1 MVESQKR
8 ILIVDDEKPIRDVL
22 SAALKDDGYLVETAF
37 DGESGLEMMKN
48 FKPQIVFLDIWMPGK
63 IDGLDVLKKA
73 KDLFPWQ
80 QTVIMSGHGTI
91 ETAVKA
97 VKLGAWDFVEK
108 PLSLDKVS
116 ILIQNIF
123 MLLREQSEKQ
133 ALLQRLRQNLAL
145 VGEGALMQTTKQI
158 VARVAPTPSWIL
170 LSGESGT
177 GKNLVAQNI
186 HYMSHRASQPFLAL
200 NLSAV
205 PQELMNGE
213 LFGYEKGS
221 LVGSE
226 YDKKGKL
233 DFADGGTLYLDEVSQ
248 LTDECQHK
256 LHQLLN
262 EGSFSRVGG
271 SSKVKVDVRIV
282 ASTTKNLEDEV
293 KAGRFR
299 EDLYYRLNVVP
310 FVLPPLRQ
318 RIEDL
323 PALIDHFGDQFV
335 QQGGFLRKEFSE
347 QALQA
352 MGDYDWPGNIRELRN
367 FVERIYILTPGEFVD
382 LHDVRFA
389 GLGAGSDE
397 PTAGVDGMNFRDARA
412 RFEREFLLKK
422 IQENNGNISRTA
434 EMIGLERSYL
444 HRKIKSYGIEG

>member
-1 MVESQKR
+1 MDSVRR

-22 SAALKDDGYLVETAF
+22 SAALKDDGYAVETAF

-63 IDGLDVLKKA
+63 MDGLEVLKRS
-73 KDLFPWQ
+73 KDLYPQQ

-97 VKLGAWDFVEK
+97 VKFGAWDFVEK

-116 ILIQNIF
+116 ILIQNIYS
-123 MLLREQSEKQ
+123 LLREQSEKQ

-145 VGEGALMQTTKQI
+145 VGEGQLMQATKQI
-158 VARVAPTPSWIL
+158 VARIAPTSGWVL

-177 GKNLVAQNI
+177 GKMLVAQNI
-186 HYMSHRASQPFLAL
+186 HYLSQRASQPFITL
-200 NLSAV
+200 NLAGV
-205 PQELMNGE
+205 PQELMTGE
-213 LFGYEKGS
+213 IFGYEKGS
-221 LVGSE
+221 LVGSDF
-226 YDKKGKL
+226 DKKGKL
-233 DFADGGTLYLDEVSQ
+233 DFAQGGTLYLDAVSH
-248 LTDECQHK
+248 LTEECQQK
-256 LHQLLN
+256 LLTLLS
-262 EGSFSRVGG
+262 EGTFQRVGAK
-271 SSKVKVDVRIV
+271 SSIKCDVRII
-282 ASTTKNLEDEV
+282 ASTSKNLEDEV
-293 KAGRFR
+293 RAGRFR

-323 PALIDHFGDQFV
+323 PALVDHFGDQFV
-335 QQGGFLRKEFSE
+335 HQGGFTRKEFSE
-347 QALQA
+347 QAMEA
-352 MGDYDWPGNIRELRN
+352 MRTYEWPGNIRELRN

-389 GLGAGSDE
+389 GLGAGPDE
-397 PTAGVDGMNFRDARA
+397 PAGSTEGMNFRDARA
-412 RFEREFLLKK
+412 RFEKEFLLKK

>member
-1 MVESQKR
+1 MIDSAKR

-22 SAALKDDGYLVETAF
+22 AAALRDDGYTVETAF

-48 FKPQIVFLDIWMPGK
+48 FKPQIVFLDIWMPSQW
-63 IDGLDVLKKA
+63 DGLEVLRRS
-73 KDLFPWQ
+73 KDIYPQQ
-80 QTVIMSGHGTI
+80 QTIIMSGHGTI

-97 VKLGAWDFVEK
+97 VKFGAWDFVEK

-116 ILIQNIF
+116 ILIQNIYT
-123 MLLREQSEKQ
+123 LLREQSEKQ
-133 ALLQRLRQNLAL
+133 SLLSRLRQNLAL
-145 VGEGALMQTTKQI
+145 VGEGALMQATKQI
-158 VARVAPTPSWIL
+158 VARVAPTTSWVL
-170 LSGESGT
+170 LTGETGT
-177 GKNLVAQNI
+177 GKMLVAQNI
-186 HYMSHRASQPFLAL
+186 HYMSPRASHPFINL
-200 NLSAV
+200 NLSSV

-213 LFGYEKGS
+213 IFGYEKGS

-233 DFADGGTLYLDEVSQ
+233 DFASGGTLYLEEVSQ
-248 LTDECQHK
+248 LTEECQVK
-256 LHQLLN
+256 LQTLLSD
-262 EGSFSRVGG
+262 GSFMRVGG
-271 SSKVKVDVRIV
+271 KSKVKADVRIV
-282 ASTTKNLEDEV
+282 ASTSRNLEDEV

-335 QQGGFLRKEFSE
+335 QQGGFLRKEFSA
-347 QALQA
+347 QALEA
-352 MGDYDWPGNIRELRN
+352 MRAYEWPGNIRELRN

-389 GLGAGSDE
+389 GLGAGGDE
-397 PTAGVDGMNFRDARA
+397 PSQGLDGMNFRDARA
-412 RFEREFLLKK
+412 SFEREFLLKK
-422 IQENNGNISRTA
+422 IQENHGNISRTA

>member
-1 MVESQKR
+1 MIESPRR

-22 SAALKDDGYLVETAF
+22 SASLRDDGYQVETAF

-48 FKPQIVFLDIWMPGK
+48 FRPHIVFLDIWMPGK
-63 IDGLDVLKKA
+63 LDGLEVLKRS
-73 KDLFPWQ
+73 KDLFPSQ
-80 QTVIMSGHGTI
+80 QVIIMSGHGTI
-91 ETAVKA
+91 ETAVRA

-108 PLSLDKVS
+108 PLSLDKVL
-116 ILIQNIF
+116 ILLQNIF
-123 MLLREQSEKQ
+123 LLLREQAEKQ

-145 VGEGALMQTTKQI
+145 VGEGPLMQATKQI
-158 VARVAPTPSWIL
+158 VARIAPTPSWVL

-177 GKNLVAQNI
+177 GKMLVAQNI
-186 HYMSHRASQPFLAL
+186 HYLSQRASHPFMSL
-200 NLSAV
+200 NLATV
-205 PQELMNGE
+205 PAELMTGE

-221 LVGSE
+221 LIGSD
-226 YDKKGKL
+226 YDKKGKV
-233 DFADGGTLYLDEVSQ
+233 DFAQGGTLYLDEVSF
-248 LTDECQHK
+248 LSEECQVK
-256 LHQLLN
+256 LQNLLS
-262 EGSFSRVGG
+262 EGSFTRVSGK
-271 SSKVKVDVRIV
+271 SKISCDVRIV
-282 ASTTKNLEDEV
+282 ASTSKNLEDEV

-347 QALQA
+347 QALSA
-352 MGDYDWPGNIRELRN
+352 MRDYDWPGNIRELRN

-389 GLGAGSDE
+389 GLGVGTEGSTSHLE
-397 PTAGVDGMNFRDARA
+397 GLNFRDARA
-412 RFEREFLLKK
+412 HFEKEFLLKK

-444 HRKIKSYGIEG
+444 HRKIKSYGIES

>member
-1 MVESQKR
+1 MLESAKR

-22 SAALKDDGYLVETAF
+22 SAALRDDGYLVETAF

-48 FKPQIVFLDIWMPGK
+48 FKPQVVFLDIWMPGQM
-63 IDGLDVLKKA
+63 DGLEVLKRS
-73 KDLFPWQ
+73 KDLFPNQ
-80 QTVIMSGHGTI
+80 QVIIMSGHGTI

-97 VKLGAWDFVEK
+97 VKFGAWDFVEK

-116 ILIQNIF
+116 ILIQNIYL
-123 MLLREQSEKQ
+123 LLREQSEKQ
-133 ALLQRLRQNLAL
+133 ALLHRLRQNLAL
-145 VGEGALMQTTKQI
+145 VGEGSLMQATKQI
-158 VARVAPTPSWIL
+158 VARIAPASSWVL
-170 LSGESGT
+170 LSGEPGT
-177 GKNLVAQNI
+177 GKMLVAQNI
-186 HYMSHRASQPFLAL
+186 HYLSQRASQPFISL
-200 NLSAV
+200 NLGSV

-213 LFGYEKGS
+213 IFGYEKGS

-226 YDKKGKL
+226 FDKKGKL
-233 DFADGGTLYLDEVSQ
+233 DFANGGTLYLDEVSY
-248 LTDECQHK
+248 LTEECQIK
-256 LHQLLN
+256 LHTLLSQ
-262 EGSFSRVGG
+262 GSFQRVSG
-271 SSKVKVDVRIV
+271 KTPITCDVRII
-282 ASTTKNLEDEV
+282 ASTSKNLEDEV
-293 KAGRFR
+293 RAGRFR

-347 QALQA
+347 QALAA
-352 MGDYDWPGNIRELRN
+352 MRSYEWPGNIRELRN

-389 GLGAGSDE
+389 GLGAGPDE
-397 PTAGVDGMNFRDARA
+397 PTSGVDGLNFRDARA

>member
-1 MVESQKR
+1 MIESPKR
-8 ILIVDDEKPIRDVL
+8 ILVVDDEKPIRDVL
-22 SAALKDDGYLVETAF
+22 SAALRDDGYVVETAF

-48 FKPQIVFLDIWMPGK
+48 FKPQIVFLDIWMPGQL
-63 IDGLDVLKKA
+63 DGLEVLKRSKS
-73 KDLFPWQ
+73 LFPSQ
-80 QTVIMSGHGTI
+80 QVIIMSGHGTI

-97 VKLGAWDFVEK
+97 VKLGAWDFIEK

-116 ILIQNIF
+116 ILLQNIF
-123 MLLREQSEKQ
+123 LLLREQAEKQ
-133 ALLQRLRQNLAL
+133 ALLHRLRQNLAL
-145 VGEGALMQTTKQI
+145 VGEGALMQATKQI
-158 VARVAPTPSWIL
+158 VARIAPTSSWVL
-170 LSGESGT
+170 LSGEPGT
-177 GKNLVAQNI
+177 GKMLVAQNI
-186 HYMSHRASQPFLAL
+186 HYLSQRASHPFITL
-200 NLSAV
+200 NLASV
-205 PQELMNGE
+205 PQELMTGE
-213 LFGYEKGS
+213 IFGYEKGS
-221 LVGSE
+221 LIGSD

-233 DFADGGTLYLDEVSQ
+233 DFANGGTLYLDEVAHLSE
-248 LTDECQHK
+248 ECQVK
-256 LHQLLN
+256 LQSLLS
-262 EGSFSRVGG
+262 EGSFQRVNGKA
-271 SSKVKVDVRIV
+271 SIPCDVRVI
-282 ASTTKNLEDEV
+282 ASTSRNLEDEV

-335 QQGGFLRKEFSE
+335 QHGGFLRKEFSE
-347 QALQA
+347 KALEA
-352 MGDYDWPGNIRELRN
+352 MRKYEWPGNIRELRN

-389 GLGAGSDE
+389 GLGAGPDD
-397 PTAGVDGMNFRDARA
+397 PTSGVDGLNFRDARA
-412 RFEREFLLKK
+412 RFEKEFLLKK

>member
-1 MVESQKR
+1 MDSAKR
-8 ILIVDDEKPIRDVL
+8 ILIVDDEKPIREVL

-63 IDGLDVLKKA
+63 MDGLDVLKQA
-73 KDLFPWQ
+73 KELFPQ
-80 QTVIMSGHGTI
+80 QQVVIMSGHGTI

-123 MLLREQSEKQ
+123 TLFREQNEKQ

-145 VGEGALMQTTKQI
+145 VGEGALMQATKQI
-158 VARVAPTPSWIL
+158 VSRVAPTTSWVL
-170 LSGESGT
+170 LTGEPGT
-177 GKNLVAQNI
+177 GKMLVAQNI
-186 HYMSHRASQPFLAL
+186 HYLSPRASQPFIPLSLAR
-200 NLSAV
+200 V
-205 PQELMNGE
+205 PKELMTGE
-213 LFGYEKGS
+213 IFGYQKGA
-221 LVGSE
+221 LVGSNF
-226 YDKKGKL
+226 DKKGKL
-233 DFADGGTLYLDEVSQ
+233 DFANQGTLYLEEVSE
-248 LTDECQHK
+248 LTDECQVK
-256 LHQLLN
+256 LQKLLS
-262 EGSFSRVGG
+262 EGTFERVGSK
-271 SSKVKVDVRIV
+271 SSLKADVRII
-282 ASTTKNLEDEV
+282 ASSTKNLEDEV

-318 RIEDL
+318 RTEDL

-335 QQGGFLRKEFSE
+335 HEGGFYRKEFSE
-347 QALQA
+347 QAMEA
-352 MGDYDWPGNIRELRN
+352 MNDYDWPGNVRELRN

-389 GLGAGSDE
+389 GLGAGPEDPVSGTE
-397 PTAGVDGMNFRDARA
+397 GLNFRDARA
-412 RFEREFLLKK
+412 RFEKEFLLRK